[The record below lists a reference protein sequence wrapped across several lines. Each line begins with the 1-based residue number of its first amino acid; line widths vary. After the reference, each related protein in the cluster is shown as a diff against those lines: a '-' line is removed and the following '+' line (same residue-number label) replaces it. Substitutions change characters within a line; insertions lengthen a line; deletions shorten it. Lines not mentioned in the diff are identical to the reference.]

1 MFPLYW
7 KHLLIRTPL
16 EQPAKRLQHFL
27 KGWQVFWHPG
37 LRAVHDEER
46 EIDRLFDVVV
56 RKDTNCIDV
65 GAHIGSTLSAIV
77 RRSPRGKH
85 LAFEPVPRKAAW
97 LRRKFPEV
105 EVRAVALADRTG
117 TVSFE
122 EDHSRSGFSS
132 IAPEGGACGGEL
144 TVACDRLDNV
154 VDPARRVGFLKIDVE
169 GAELLVLRGATELL
183 HRDRPAILFESGPGG
198 AEKFGLSR
206 EQLFNFLTVEMGY
219 SIYLIRDYVR
229 GAGPIDLR
237 TFHACHVYPFRAFN
251 YLAAT

>member
-16 EQPAKRLQHFL
+16 EQPVTRLKHFVN
-27 KGWQVFWHPG
+27 GWKVLRHPG

-65 GAHIGSTLSAIV
+65 GAHIGSTLSAMV
-77 RRSPRGKH
+77 RRSPRGNH
-85 LAFEPVPRKAAW
+85 LAFEPLPRKAEW
-97 LRRKFPEV
+97 LRRKFPEADV
-105 EVRAVALADRTG
+105 LAVALADRTG

-122 EDHSRSGFSS
+122 EDRSQSGYSS
-132 IAPEGGACGGEL
+132 IAPEGGTL
-144 TVACDRLDNV
+144 TVPCDRLDNV

-169 GAELLVLRGATELL
+169 GAELLVLHGARELL
-183 HRDRPAILFESGPGG
+183 RRDRPVILFESGPGG
-198 AEKFGLSR
+198 AEKFGLTR
-206 EQLFNFLTVEMGY
+206 EQLFEFLTAEMGY
-219 SIYLIRDYVR
+219 SIYLIRDYLR
-229 GAGPIDLR
+229 GADPIDLR
-237 TFHACHVYPFRAFN
+237 TFHECHVYPFCAFN